1 MALVV
6 KDRVQETT
14 TVVGTG
20 TMTLDGAVLGF
31 QTFAII
37 GNSNTTYYAVA
48 DAITGDWEVGIGTY
62 TLSGTTLSR
71 TTVLES
77 SNAGALVNFAAGS
90 KNVFCTYPAE
100 RSVYLD
106 SAGSYP
112 VQSTFNAITA
122 ASIALTTGT
131 ITTAPAV
138 SDDIANKF
146 YVDSIAAL
154 GIVYHEPVF
163 VESPVAAGNLNAT
176 YNQPGGA
183 GDGVGATLT
192 NAGTQVALTIDGV
205 LMTTGK
211 RVLIHNQTSAFQNG
225 VYTVTTVGTVS
236 TNWVLTRATDAD
248 TYAVNSPDSLGQGD
262 AFYVQ
267 AGDTGA
273 SNLYAVN
280 TVGTITFGTTAITFA
295 LISAAFPYLAG
306 TGLNLSPATTF
317 NISNVGTAGTYGSS
331 SNVPVFV
338 TNAQGQVTSV
348 TNTGIAITS
357 AAVSGL
363 AASATTDTT
372 NAANITTGTL
382 PAGRI
387 AGTYSNLTGTGA
399 LAAGSLATGFTAV
412 SAPLG
417 GTGLSSYTIGDLI
430 YADTSTSFAKLA
442 DVAVG
447 NALISGGVGSAPSW
461 GKIGAATH
469 IDGTLPVL
477 NGGTSLTSLTANNV
491 ILGNGT
497 GAPLF
502 VSPATSGNVLTAN
515 GTTWISAPAGGGGG
529 LTYVYKT
536 ANYTAASNEG
546 VLCDTL
552 AGDFTVTLPAT
563 PAVGVQVIVADAGGA
578 WGTNNLT
585 VDRNGSLIAGL
596 AENLVCDI
604 ASVSVQLVY
613 DGTSWEVYAQIGV
626 NGGTLVTLNDIQTLT
641 NKDLTSATN
650 TFPTSLATLVG
661 AQTLTNKTIAF
672 ANNTLTGVQAEL
684 VSGSNIKTI
693 NGTTLLGAGD
703 LVVASGI
710 LTINNKVAAYT
721 VVAGDLGKVIN
732 CTSGTF
738 TVSLT
743 AAATLGAGFNVTIWN
758 TSATSTD
765 VITIDAFA
773 SETID
778 GLQAVILR
786 RGEGM
791 EIVSDGSNWQTGNKK
806 VMRAYAENMLSTAFR
821 PTASGNGALA
831 ISSGGLTSIASN
843 SGAINIGGGTS
854 SGTNSL
860 GILGSPSGT
869 NSTAIGLNNG
879 SQYAVA
885 TGSGAVSLG
894 GSYASGTDTFAAV
907 IGTSSSSYGTSNSLA
922 IAMGYIAKAAYASVA
937 IGARAVASVS
947 NSISICSS
955 YSSFGNVSS
964 GFNSI
969 TLGDGNAAAGTSSV
983 AWGFGANARYINGK
997 QVWAGGSFNSTNAE
1011 GSSQTGQIVLRGAT
1025 TTAIAAVM
1033 SSDTSAASTI
1043 NQVILPNDSTFIF
1056 RGQLVARNTG
1066 SDTDSMVWEFKG
1078 GIRRGTSA
1086 GTTTLIGT
1094 PSIDLIASDGSAWTV
1109 ALTADTTN
1117 GGLAVTV
1124 TGEAAKT
1131 IRWVATVRTTEV
1143 TG

>member
-100 RSVYLD
+100 RAVYLD
-106 SAGSYP
+106 SPGSYP
-112 VQSTFNAITA
+112 VQSTFNALTA
-122 ASIALTTGT
+122 SSIGLTTGT
-131 ITTAPAV
+131 ISTPPGSGT
-138 SDDIANKF
+138 DIANKT
-146 YVDSIAAL
+146 YVDTIAAQ
-154 GIVYHEPVF
+154 GIIYHEPVY
-163 VESPVAAGNLNAT
+163 VESPIALTAT
-176 YNQPGGA
+176 YNQPGGP
-183 GDGVGATLT
+183 GVGVGATLT
-192 NAGTQVALTIDGV
+192 NNGTKAALVIDGV
-205 LMTTGK
+205 LMTTTQ
-211 RVLIHNQTSAFQNG
+211 RVLVYTQTNAFENG
-225 VYTVTTVGTVS
+225 VYTVTTVGTPDPGG

-248 TYAVNSPDSLGQGD
+248 TYGANSPTALAQGD
-262 AFYVQ
+262 AFFVQ

-273 SNLYAVN
+273 GELYVMN
-280 TVGTITFGTTAITFA
+280 TVGTIIFGTTAIVFVQ
-295 LISAAFPYLAG
+295 ISSAIPYLAG

-348 TNTGIAITS
+348 TNTGIAITT

-529 LTYVYKT
+529 GLTYVYKT

-552 AGDFTVTLPAT
+552 AGAFTVTLPAT

-604 ASVSVQLVY
+604 AGVSVQLVF
-613 DGTSWEVYAQIGV
+613 DGTSWEVYAQVGG
-626 NGGTLVTLNDIQTLT
+626 NGGTVVTLDGIQTLT
-641 NKDLTSATN
+641 NKTFTGYTETVFALGTSGTINLNPANGTIQTCALTGN
-650 TFPTSLATLVG
+650 PTFTDSLATGQSITLR
-661 AQTLTNKTIAF
+661 LTN
-672 ANNTLTGVQAEL
+672 
-684 VSGSNIKTI
+684 GST
-693 NGTTLLGAGD
+693 
-703 LVVASGI
+703 
-710 LTINNKVAAYT
+710 YT
-721 VVAGDLGKVIN
+721 VTWPTTVWVTSAGNVAPTLSN
-732 CTSGTF
+732 
-738 TVSLT
+738 
-743 AAATLGAGFNVTIWN
+743 AATLVFW
-758 TSATSTD
+758 D
-765 VITIDAFA
+765 
-773 SETID
+773 
-778 GLQAVILR
+778 
-786 RGEGM
+786 
-791 EIVSDGSNWQTGNKK
+791 
-806 VMRAYAENMLSTAFR
+806 
-821 PTASGNGALA
+821 
-831 ISSGGLTSIASN
+831 
-843 SGAINIGGGTS
+843 IGGT
-854 SGTNSL
+854 L
-860 GILGSPSGT
+860 
-869 NSTAIGLNNG
+869 
-879 SQYAVA
+879 Y
-885 TGSGAVSLG
+885 GAYV
-894 GSYASGTDTFAAV
+894 
-907 IGTSSSSYGTSNSLA
+907 
-922 IAMGYIAKAAYASVA
+922 
-937 IGARAVASVS
+937 
-947 NSISICSS
+947 
-955 YSSFGNVSS
+955 
-964 GFNSI
+964 
-969 TLGDGNAAAGTSSV
+969 
-983 AWGFGANARYINGK
+983 
-997 QVWAGGSFNSTNAE
+997 GSF
-1011 GSSQTGQIVLRGAT
+1011 V
-1025 TTAIAAVM
+1025 
-1033 SSDTSAASTI
+1033 
-1043 NQVILPNDSTFIF
+1043 
-1056 RGQLVARNTG
+1056 
-1066 SDTDSMVWEFKG
+1066 
-1078 GIRRGTSA
+1078 
-1086 GTTTLIGT
+1086 
-1094 PSIDLIASDGSAWTV
+1094 
-1109 ALTADTTN
+1109 
-1117 GGLAVTV
+1117 
-1124 TGEAAKT
+1124 
-1131 IRWVATVRTTEV
+1131 
-1143 TG
+1143 